1 MDYNK
6 GKVMNDLL
14 TGKKKVIR
22 KGDLK
27 FLPVSEKRIQME
39 CVAEFR
45 RLYPDLAAK
54 GLLFRVPNELA
65 GKRGGMQPLD
75 ATGIVQGVSDLI
87 LLVPR
92 KGYGALCIEMKTP
105 TGEQSPQQKRWQKA
119 VTEVGQ
125 KYVVCR
131 TIEDFV
137 REVNRY
143 LKG

>member
-6 GKVMNDLL
+6 GKVMHDLL
-14 TGKKKVIR
+14 TGRKKVIR
-22 KGDLK
+22 KG
-27 FLPVSEKRIQME
+27 
-39 CVAEFR
+39 
-45 RLYPDLAAK
+45 
-54 GLLFRVPNELA
+54 EL
-65 GKRGGMQPLD
+65 
-75 ATGIVQGVSDLI
+75 V

-105 TGEQSPQQKRWQKA
+105 AGELSQAQRRWQQA

>member
-92 KGYGALCIEMKTP
+92 KGYGGVVHRNEDPNGRAE
-105 TGEQSPQQKRWQKA
+105 SPSRNGGRRPSPKSARNMSSA
-119 VTEVGQ
+119 GPS
-125 KYVVCR
+125 R
-131 TIEDFV
+131 TSSGRLTAI
-137 REVNRY
+137 
-143 LKG
+143 

>member
-1 MDYNK
+1 MEENK
-6 GKVMNDLL
+6 WKVLNSLL
-14 TGKKKVIR
+14 SGRKKVIR

-39 CVAEFR
+39 CVAEFQ
-45 RLYPDLAAK
+45 RLHPDLAAK
-54 GLLFRVPNELA
+54 GLLFHIPNERA
-65 GKRGGMQPLD
+65 GQRGSAQPPDRMGMVP
-75 ATGIVQGVSDLI
+75 GVSDLI
-87 LLVPR
+87 LFVPR

-105 TGEQSPQQKRWQKA
+105 EGEQSPAQKRWEQT
-119 VTEVGQ
+119 VSEVGY